1 VSFLLKIRKLITCYV
16 TVATSFATIVVFTLP
31 GVVLAQDG
39 SAGAMLEEIV
49 TVARK
54 KSAAESV
61 QDVPVA
67 VTAFGAAQ
75 LMPSSSRRSRILAT

>member
-1 VSFLLKIRKLITCYV
+1 MSFMLKIRRLAVYCMVVTTSFV
-16 TVATSFATIVVFTLP
+16 TVVAFSLPNVAFA
-31 GVVLAQDG
+31 QEG
-39 SAGAMLEEIV
+39 SAGVMLEEIV

-67 VTAFGAAQ
+67 VTAFG
-75 LMPSSSRRSRILAT
+75 